1 MRTWEIRGDFGLQNL
16 AIAEKPER
24 EPGPGEVVVG
34 VRACSLNYRDLQVV
48 RGQYGPSTR
57 LPLVPFSDGAGE
69 VVAVGEGVTRFA
81 EGDRVCGI
89 FMQGWISGEVTPEA
103 AATALGGA
111 IDGML
116 SEKVVL
122 SEEGLVHIPEHLSFE
137 EASTLPCAAVTAW
150 NGLVEKGGL
159 KAGETVLVQGTG
171 GVSIFAL
178 QFAEMLGARAIATSS
193 SDEKLERALA
203 LGASDGINYKTTPEW
218 DERTLELT
226 GGRGVDHVVEVGGPD
241 TFNGS
246 LSAVRMGG
254 GIYMIGVLTGIRGE
268 VNTAL
273 ILRKTIRVQG
283 IYVGSRAMFE
293 AMNRAISL
301 NEMRPVID
309 RVFSF
314 EEAPDALRHM
324 ESAAHFGKIVVR
336 F

>member
-1 MRTWEIRGDFGLQNL
+1 
-16 AIAEKPER
+16 
-24 EPGPGEVVVG
+24 
-34 VRACSLNYRDLQVV
+34 
-48 RGQYGPSTR
+48 
-57 LPLVPFSDGAGE
+57 
-69 VVAVGEGVTRFA
+69 
-81 EGDRVCGI
+81 
-89 FMQGWISGEVTPEA
+89 MQGWISGEITPAA

-122 SEEGLVHIPEHLSFE
+122 SEEGLVRIPEHLSFE

-171 GVSIFAL
+171 GVSLFAL
-178 QFAEMLGARAIATSS
+178 QFAKMFGARAIATSS
-193 SDEKLERALA
+193 SDEKLERALT
-203 LGASDGINYKTTPEW
+203 LGASDGINYKKNPGW
-218 DERTLELT
+218 DERALELT

-241 TFNGS
+241 TLNGS

-254 GIYMIGVLTGIRGE
+254 GIYMIGVLTGISGE

-273 ILRKTIRVQG
+273 ILRKSVRVQG

-301 NEMRPVID
+301 NELRPVID
-309 RVFSF
+309 RAFSF
-314 EEAPDALRHM
+314 EEVPDALRHM
-324 ESAAHFGKIVVR
+324 ESGAHFGKIVVR

>member
-1 MRTWEIRGDFGLQNL
+1 MRSWEIRGDFGLENL
-16 AIAEKPER
+16 AIAEKPEP

-48 RGQYGPSTR
+48 RGQYGPNIP

-81 EGDRVCGI
+81 EGDRVSGI
-89 FMQGWISGEVTPEA
+89 FMQGWISGEVTPDA
-103 AATALGGA
+103 AASALGGA
-111 IDGML
+111 INGML

-159 KAGETVLVQGTG
+159 KAGDTVLVQGTG

-178 QFAEMLGARAIATSS
+178 QFAKMFGARAIATSS
-193 SDEKLERALA
+193 SDEKLERALS
-203 LGASDGINYKTTPEW
+203 LGASEGINYKTTPEW

-241 TFNGS
+241 TLNGS

-254 GIYMIGVLTGIRGE
+254 GIYMIGVLTGISGE

-309 RVFSF
+309 RTFSF

-324 ESAAHFGKIVVR
+324 ESAAHFGKIVVS

>member
-1 MRTWEIRGDFGLQNL
+1 MRSWEIRGDFGLENL
-16 AIAEKPER
+16 AIAEKPEP

-48 RGQYGPSTR
+48 RGQYGPNIP

-81 EGDRVCGI
+81 EGDRVAGI
-89 FMQGWISGEVTPEA
+89 FMQGWISGEVTPDA

-111 IDGML
+111 MDGML

-122 SEEGLVHIPEHLSFE
+122 SEEGLVHVPEHLSFE

-159 KAGETVLVQGTG
+159 KAGDTVLVQGTG

-178 QFAEMLGARAIATSS
+178 QFAKMFGARAIATSS
-193 SDEKLERALA
+193 SDEKLERALS
-203 LGASDGINYKTTPEW
+203 LGASEGINYKTTPEW

-241 TFNGS
+241 TLNGS

-309 RVFSF
+309 RTFSF

-324 ESAAHFGKIVVR
+324 ESAAHFGKIVVS

>member
-1 MRTWEIRGDFGLQNL
+1 MRVWEISGNFGLENL
-16 AIAEKPER
+16 ALAKRPEP
-24 EPGPGEVVVG
+24 EPGPGEVVVE

-48 RGQYGPSTR
+48 RGLYNPKMP
-57 LPLVPFSDGAGE
+57 LPRVPFSDGAGE

-89 FMQGWISGEVTPEA
+89 FMQGWISGEITPDA

-116 SEKVVL
+116 SEKVLL
-122 SEEGLVHIPEHLSFE
+122 SEEGLVRIPDHLSFE

-150 NGLVEKGGL
+150 NGLVEKGAL
-159 KAGETVLVQGTG
+159 KAGDTVLVQGTG
-171 GVSIFAL
+171 GVSLFAL
-178 QFAEMLGARAIATSS
+178 QFARMFGARVIATSS
-193 SDEKLERALA
+193 SDEKLERALS
-203 LGASDGINYKTTPEW
+203 LGASDGINYKKTPEW
-218 DERTLELT
+218 DGRALELT
-226 GGRGVDHVVEVGGPD
+226 GGRGIDHVVEVGGPD
-241 TFNGS
+241 TLNGS

-254 GIYMIGVLTGIRGE
+254 AIYTIGVLTGIRGE

-273 ILRKTIRVQG
+273 ILRKSVRVQG

-309 RVFSF
+309 RTFSF

-324 ESAAHFGKIVVR
+324 ESGAHFGKIVVG